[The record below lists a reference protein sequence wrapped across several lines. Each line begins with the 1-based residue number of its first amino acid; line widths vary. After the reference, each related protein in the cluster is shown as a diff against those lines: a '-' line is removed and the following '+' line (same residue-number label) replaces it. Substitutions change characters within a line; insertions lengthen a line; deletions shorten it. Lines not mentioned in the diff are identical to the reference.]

1 MKKFL
6 VTMVLALTATA
17 MISEAIARPM
27 GGRRSIG
34 RQSQSVRQMP
44 APAPAPMT
52 PMNRQGAKP
61 AAPAAAGAAGVA
73 GARGMTQQR
82 PSMWKG
88 LLGGAL
94 LGLGLGA
101 LFSHLGIGG
110 AMASMLSSILM
121 IALLALAVL
130 FIVRMFRRKDTPA
143 NPAFQG
149 GYSGQP
155 MPASGTP
162 EIGSGLRQQP
172 YQPSAFQGADSG
184 VSLNK
189 GGAMPGATAAGGAP
203 HVQWGVPGDFD
214 TEAFLRHAKSS
225 FIRMQ
230 AAWDKGDVA
239 DLREFTTPE
248 VFAELKMQITE
259 RGGNADFTDVV
270 SIDAQLLGI
279 ETSASD
285 YLASVQ
291 FNGMIRTAPNA
302 PAEPFAEVWNMEK
315 PLSGNTGWVL
325 AGIQQL
331 G

>member
-17 MISEAIARPM
+17 MLSEAIARPM

-34 RQSQSVRQMP
+34 RQSQTVRQMP

-52 PMNRQGAKP
+52 PMNRQAAQPSP
-61 AAPAAAGAAGVA
+61 AAPMAGAAAGAAG
-73 GARGMTQQR
+73 ARAMQQKR

-110 AMASMLSSILM
+110 AMASILSTLLTVAL
-121 IALLALAVL
+121 IAFAIM

-143 NPAFQG
+143 NAPFQG
-149 GYSGQP
+149 GGFNQP
-155 MPASGTP
+155 VPAGMTP
-162 EIGSGLRQQP
+162 DIGSGLQQP
-172 YQPSAFQGADSG
+172 QSFNTASSG
-184 VSLNK
+184 SSVSLNK
-189 GGAMPGATAAGGAP
+189 AAPAP
-203 HVQWGVPGDFD
+203 HTPWGVPADFD

-259 RGGNADFTDVV
+259 RGPNADFTDVV

-279 ETSASD
+279 ETSAND

-302 PAEPFAEVWNMEK
+302 PAEPIAEVWNMEK

-331 G
+331 A

>member
-17 MISEAIARPM
+17 MLSEAIARPM

-34 RQSQSVRQMP
+34 RQSQTVRQMP

-52 PMNRQGAKP
+52 PMNRQAAQPSP
-61 AAPAAAGAAGVA
+61 AAPMAGAAAGAAGVRA
-73 GARGMTQQR
+73 MQQKR

-110 AMASMLSSILM
+110 AMASILSTLLTVAL
-121 IALLALAVL
+121 IAFAIM

-143 NPAFQG
+143 NAPFQG
-149 GYSGQP
+149 GGFNQP
-155 MPASGTP
+155 VPAGMTP
-162 EIGSGLRQQP
+162 DIGSGLQQP
-172 YQPSAFQGADSG
+172 QSFNTASSG
-184 VSLNK
+184 SSVSLNK
-189 GGAMPGATAAGGAP
+189 AAPAP
-203 HVQWGVPGDFD
+203 HTPWGVPADFD

-259 RGGNADFTDVV
+259 RGPNADFTDVV

-279 ETSASD
+279 ETSAND

-302 PAEPFAEVWNMEK
+302 PAEPIAEVWNMEK

-331 G
+331 A

>member
-6 VTMVLALTATA
+6 VTLVLALTATA

-52 PMNRQGAKP
+52 PMNRQGATP
-61 AAPAAAGAAGVA
+61 AAPMAGAAAGAAG
-73 GARGMTQQR
+73 ARAAQAAR

-121 IALLALAVL
+121 LALLAFAVM
-130 FIVRMFRRKDTPA
+130 FIVRMFRRKATPA
-143 NPAFQG
+143 ATQFNG
-149 GYSGQP
+149 GYNQP
-155 MPASGTP
+155 ATAGGTP
-162 EIGSGLRQQP
+162 DIGSGLQP
-172 YQPSAFQGADSG
+172 QAYQGSASG

-189 GGAMPGATAAGGAP
+189 GGASAPAAHTP
-203 HVQWGVPGDFD
+203 WGVPGDFD

-230 AAWDKGDVA
+230 AAWDKADVA

-248 VFAELKMQITE
+248 IFAELKMQIAE
-259 RGGNADFTDVV
+259 RGATPDFTDVV

-279 ETSASD
+279 ETSATD

-331 G
+331 A